1 MAIGIGGQRNSRLGV
16 PRINQN
22 QPHLRAGLAKRIAV
36 SRPTYRTGLASRA
49 PAAPTPAAV
58 STVPP
63 TQSTPTD
70 PLKTTQGN
78 VNGKEQIPGQP
89 AGPTPAPTAPPA
101 PAAPPSAN
109 PFAPPAYTGVG
120 PDPRDATYWQNLSKL
135 EFNDTTQYAKEL
147 AEQTVADTGYSSAL
161 QQAIQA
167 RSGQERELGESAIR
181 GNLGASGW
189 LDRTQGEQ
197 VRDYTQQRASASLTK
212 EQEDAA
218 RLAARNALKEGYGID
233 AAGLLGEAAGR
244 YAAGQEGAAETGEPE
259 SSPAA
264 AGGGAASK
272 AGKGG
277 NKGGG
282 KNKGGGS
289 HAKGSGGTTAP
300 KGSPYKSALSKAR
313 KAK

>member
-1 MAIGIGGQRNSRLGV
+1 MAIVGQRNSRLGV

-101 PAAPPSAN
+101 PPAAPTSEN
-109 PFAPPAYTGVG
+109 PFAIPAYTGTG
-120 PDPRDATYWQNLSKL
+120 PDPRDAIYWKNVSKL
-135 EFNDTTQYAKEL
+135 SFNDSNEYAKEL
-147 AEQTVADTGYSSAL
+147 AEQTVADTTYASAL

-197 VRDYTQQRASASLTK
+197 VRDYTQQRANASLTK

-218 RLAARNALKEGYGID
+218 RLEIRTALKEGFGID
-233 AAGLLGEAAGR
+233 VAGEIGEAAAR
-244 YAAGQEGAAETGEPE
+244 YAAGQEGAAQTGEPE

-272 AGKGG
+272 GGKGG